1 MGKESSSEMKKIGLE
16 KIIFGGLLAA
26 LIALRLT
33 APSMTEAQ
41 AATYGTYGTSSSDRA
56 SGTGTIAYVIESS
69 SSGSTVYANTGSN
82 DTISEKVF
90 YALKDKKDVTV
101 NIKTE
106 SGIEWEFNS
115 NDLKSALS
123 SDDISLAVSAKSLS
137 VDEKKAADELGDG
150 EAVVLN
156 FIHDGTLPGKATIRV
171 PGSNLSSLGTSKD
184 ICVYYYN
191 PNTSKLET
199 IAEGCTISH
208 GYLEFDITHCSD
220 YVIKVVEG
228 STKDDDDDDDDHHET
243 HTTAS
248 WIKNPNEK
256 PALVM
261 TGVSLPAGTSLGW
274 AEQGDLGK
282 LAFKAAT
289 PAGWT
294 EAFSFNMLTN
304 GKPEY
309 TLKSGTMTLII
320 PSSYQKANRTYAVL
334 AIDQSGAVYNY
345 PDIDTKANTVTVN
358 INVTGYAFDLIY
370 TE

>member
-1 MGKESSSEMKKIGLE
+1 MKKIGLE

-26 LIALRLT
+26 LIALRL
-33 APSMTEAQ
+33 ASPSMTMEAQ
-41 AATYGTYGTSSSDRA
+41 AATYGTNGEEIHEYYNND
-56 SGTGTIAYVIESS
+56 
-69 SSGSTVYANTGSN
+69 ANEIN
-82 DTISEKVF
+82 DKISK
-90 YALKDKKDVTV
+90 YK
-101 NIKTE
+101 
-106 SGIEWEFNS
+106 G
-115 NDLKSALS
+115 S
-123 SDDISLAVSAKSLS
+123 SDDIVSVKTKSGITWNFKGSDIRSDSKINDFNIEVGSVTGSATGSKIEKAVGEGVS
-137 VDEKKAADELGDG
+137 VCINFRYSGD
-150 EAVVLN
+150 
-156 FIHDGTLPGKATIRV
+156 LPGKATIKV
-171 PGSNLSSLGTSKD
+171 PKSSLSKLGTNKD
-184 ICVYYYN
+184 LCVYYFN
-191 PNTSKLET
+191 NETNKLEEGQRGLT
-199 IAEGCTISH
+199 IKD
-208 GYLEFDITHCSD
+208 GYLEFTITHCSD
-220 YVIKVVEG
+220 YIIKVEEG
-228 STKDDDDDDDDHHET
+228 STKEDDDDDDDDHHET

-334 AIDQSGAVYNY
+334 AIDQSGAVYTY
-345 PDIDTKANTVTVN
+345 PDTDTKANTVTVN